1 MRSPRLL
8 FTVLLAAGTVFPLSW
23 SIHEHSVYAT
33 SPKNVVALAD
43 FDPQVN
49 ELLAKM
55 TLDEKIG
62 QMTQADQQFV
72 KSIDDVEKYHLGS
85 VLSGGDSDPTSG
97 NDLKSWTDLYN
108 RYQTRA
114 LHTKLRIPL
123 LYGIDAV
130 HGNNNVLGATIFPQ
144 NIGLGC
150 TRDAALVE
158 RIGRITAL
166 EVRATGINWAFA
178 PCVTVPQDI
187 RWGRTYEGYSEDPV
201 IVKELG
207 AAAVRGLQWDGLS
220 NAKAVL
226 ACAKHFAGDGGTVYG
241 TGLISKAEGKPLL
254 DHGDTRVDE
263 ATLRRIHLQ
272 GYLSTIPEG
281 VGTIMPSYSS
291 WNGVRCSANKHL
303 LTDIL
308 KTDMGFQ
315 GFVISDYNA
324 LDEIRLDGIQA
335 GDHKA
340 QTKVSINAGMDMVM
354 VPERYVQFFSDLKE
368 LVNEGS
374 VAQSRIDDAVR
385 RILRVKFAMGLM
397 NQNKSPLADPSVAK
411 SFGSAEHRK
420 VARQA
425 VRESLVLLKNIDH
438 VLPLRKNSSRIH
450 VAGASAG
457 DIGMQCG
464 GWTVTWQ
471 GKAGDTIPGG
481 TTILAAMKKMDS
493 NVTYSRDGSGAEG
506 AAVGVVIV
514 GEKPYAEMFGDDSDL
529 HLSAENVAVIRK
541 MKAAKI
547 PVVLVLV
554 SGRPLFLD
562 DVIGDVDAVVAAWL
576 PGSEGEGVADVL
588 FGDYKPTGKLSFTW
602 PKASSTTLHHG
613 DAGYQTLFALGYG
626 LKY

>member
-1 MRSPRLL
+1 MRLHTLL
-8 FTVLLAAGTVFPLSW
+8 LMILPAGAMLLLGWGL
-23 SIHEHSVYAT
+23 HEHSVYAA
-33 SPKNVVALAD
+33 SQKKAIALAD
-43 FDPQVN
+43 FDPQAN
-49 ELLAKM
+49 DLLAKM

-62 QMTQADQQFV
+62 QMTQADQQFL
-72 KSIDDVEKYHLGS
+72 KSIDDIEKYHLGS
-85 VLSGGDSDPTSG
+85 VLSGGDSDPKSG
-97 NDLKSWTDLYN
+97 NDLQSWTDLYT

-114 LHTKLRIPL
+114 LQTRLHIPL

-130 HGNNNVLGATIFPQ
+130 HGNNNVLGATILPQ

-166 EVRATGINWAFA
+166 EIRATGINWAFA
-178 PCVTVPQDI
+178 PCVAVPQDI
-187 RWGRTYEGYSEDPV
+187 RWGRTYEGYSEDPS
-201 IVKELG
+201 IVAELG

-220 NAKAVL
+220 NPKAVL

-241 TGLISKAEGKPLL
+241 TGLMSKAEDKPLL

-263 ATLRRIHLQ
+263 ATLRKIHLQ
-272 GYLSTIPEG
+272 GYLSTVPEG

-291 WNGVRCSANKHL
+291 WNGVKCSANKHL

-308 KTDMGFQ
+308 KTGVGFQ
-315 GFVISDYNA
+315 GFLISDYNA
-324 LDEIRLDGIQA
+324 LDEIRLGGIKPD
-335 GDHKA
+335 DHKA
-340 QTKVSINAGMDMVM
+340 QTKISINAGMDMVM
-354 VPERYVQFFSDLKE
+354 VPERYAEFFNNLKE

-374 VAQSRIDDAVR
+374 VPQSRIDDAVR

-397 NQNKSPLADPSVAK
+397 NQNQPPLADPTVAK
-411 SFGSAEHRK
+411 SFGSAEHRT

-425 VRESLVLLKNIDH
+425 VRESLVLLKNDNH
-438 VLPLRKNSSRIH
+438 VLPLKKHAARIH
-450 VAGASAG
+450 LAGASAD

-471 GKAGDTIPGG
+471 GKMGDVTPGG
-481 TTILAAMKKMDS
+481 TTILSAMKKAAS
-493 NVTYSRDGSGAEG
+493 NVTYSKDGSGAEG
-506 AAVGVVIV
+506 ATVGVIVV
-514 GEKPYAEMFGDDSDL
+514 GEKPYAEMFGDQSDL
-529 HLSAENVAVIRK
+529 RLSADNIAVIHR
-541 MKAAKI
+541 MKAAQI

-562 DVIGDVDAVVAAWL
+562 DVLGDVDAVVAAWL

-602 PKASSTTLHHG
+602 PKASSTTLHRG
-613 DAGYQTLFALGYG
+613 DAGYQALFALGYG